1 MTVLSNS
8 TISVVNE
15 LGSKHLNS
23 WHKKPSRMMKMI
35 KKWGCRDREGVDN
48 RRFIG
53 VLMAQ
58 SMVKENP

>member
-15 LGSKHLNS
+15 SGSKHLNS
-23 WHKKPSRMMKMI
+23 WPKKLNRMMRTI

-48 RRFIG
+48 RRSIG

-58 SMVKENP
+58 SMVKENL

>member
-15 LGSKHLNS
+15 SGSKHLNS

-35 KKWGCRDREGVDN
+35 KKWGCRDREGADN

-53 VLMAQ
+53 VLMGL
-58 SMVKENP
+58 SMVKENL

>member
-15 LGSKHLNS
+15 SGSKHLNS
-23 WHKKPSRMMKMI
+23 WPKKPSWMMRTI

-48 RRFIG
+48 RRSIE
-53 VLMAQ
+53 VLMGQ
-58 SMVKENP
+58 FMVKENP